1 MKRIINVKAAISVL
15 GASLML
21 AAPALAHSKACSL
34 STFQGSYGAT
44 ITGTAGGLPFAE
56 LDLVSADGK
65 GDVSGSGTESYNGV
79 ITPVTFTFTYTLA
92 ADCEGSAVFS
102 NGVTQTFIITTDG
115 SDIQF
120 IATNNPAAQIVGHAK
135 QLAN

>member
-1 MKRIINVKAAISVL
+1 MKRIINAKAAIGLL

-21 AAPALAHSKACSL
+21 AAPAMANPKKCSL
-34 STFQGSYGAT
+34 ATFQGSYGAT

-65 GDVSGSGTESYNGV
+65 GNVSGSGTESYNGV

>member
-1 MKRIINVKAAISVL
+1 MKRIINVGAAISLL

-21 AAPALAHSKACSL
+21 AAPALAHSKGCSL
-34 STFQGSYGAT
+34 ATFQGSYGAT

-92 ADCEGSAVFS
+92 DDCEGSAVFS